1 MSRARFRTRTGFTLI
16 ELLVVIAIIAVLVG
30 LLLPAVQKVREA
42 AARMSCSN
50 NLKQMGLA
58 LHNYHSTFN
67 AFPRGAAD
75 DTSNSTVESPPSL
88 PWAVYLLPYIEQQNL
103 YNRFKVAGI
112 TGSNGG
118 QLLNNQCETRYGP
131 NDILWNNPPN
141 NTDLSDP
148 TLNPAANPVK
158 TYMCPSSP
166 SQGKIYQDSWDNS
179 GDAVG
184 PYSFSVAGKTTWT
197 VSATDY
203 LAISGV
209 HSYLDKAIPAGI
221 SVGDRS
227 GVMNDNYG
235 NSISSI
241 TDGTSN
247 TWVISECAGGP
258 DFYVAGPKLMQ
269 SAPFTI
275 GSTAWNNGWYTSGM
289 GWADETNGDLWILGS
304 TFDGLQNGYRFLRY
318 QLQQCFEYLLI
329 SPLQGANALFADGH
343 VQFLSATLD
352 PYVAVL
358 LTCTRD
364 GQVID
369 STKY

>member
-1 MSRARFRTRTGFTLI
+1 MPQTTFRLRAAFTLI

-58 LHNYHSTFN
+58 LHNYHSSFN
-67 AFPRGAAD
+67 LFPRGAAD
-75 DTSNSTVESPPSL
+75 DTNNGTGITSSL
-88 PWAVYLLPYIEQQNL
+88 PWGVYLLPYIEQGSL
-103 YNRFKVAGI
+103 YNRFKVASI
-112 TGSNGG
+112 SGSNGS
-118 QLLNNQCETRYGP
+118 QLLNGQKPGTDP
-131 NDILWNNPPN
+131 TFLWNNPPN
-141 NTDLSDP
+141 NTDLADP
-148 TLNPAANPVK
+148 TLNPAANKVK

-166 SQGKIYQDSWDNS
+166 SQGRIYQDTWDNS
-179 GDAVG
+179 SDSVG
-184 PYSFSVAGKTTWT
+184 PYAFSTAGKTSWT

-203 LAISGV
+203 MSISGV

-247 TWVISECAGGP
+247 TWVISECGGGP
-258 DFYVAGPKLMQ
+258 DMYIAGPKLFQ

-275 GSTAWNNGWYTSGM
+275 GSAAWENGWFTAGL
-289 GWADETNGDLWILGS
+289 GWADETNGDLWIQGS
-304 TFDGLQNGYRFLRY
+304 TFDGTQNGAGF
-318 QLQQCFEYLLI
+318 CVINCNNSSNIF
-329 SPLQGANALFADGH
+329 SFHTAGANALFADGH
-343 VQFLSATLD
+343 VQFLSQTLD

-358 LTCTRD
+358 LTCVQD

-369 STKY
+369 SSKY